1 MNKYDELQEILK
13 SHLEP
18 KFQEF
23 FNHGLMAGYDACI
36 ETISREIAHMTS
48 AKAIKDLLKSKRVE
62 ADKRMKERGKTD
74 G

>member
-1 MNKYDELQEILK
+1 MNKDDELQEILK

-23 FNHGLMAGYDACI
+23 FNQGLMAGYDTCI

-62 ADKRMKERGKTD
+62 ADKRMKARGKTD
-74 G
+74 E